1 MVSMFNLVSNSSCK
15 FRATK
20 FILPER
26 NDRLKNMSA
35 FLALISS
42 LMWGTADFFG
52 GFVSKKISTVKVL
65 VLSYPAGF
73 FFLLIYAFMLPGNI
87 SNQAIYLGIINGVV
101 GILAM
106 GFLYVALA
114 IGPMGVMSPVTAAA
128 STLIPII
135 SGILFGEKL
144 SWITWFGILLAIFSV
159 FLVSMETSPN
169 GSKLIV
175 SGRGLTFAIFSGLL
189 IGTFLSIAG
198 LSDESNGM
206 WTLVFARAM
215 SSFCVILYFLIKGS
229 EKLKKG
235 FDSRLLALVLISGV
249 LDATAN
255 AVFVLS
261 TYEGYV
267 SVNAVIASLY
277 PAGTVILAAAFLG
290 EKLRLIQYLGIGL
303 AFFAAGIL
311 SIV

>member
-1 MVSMFNLVSNSSCK
+1 ML
-15 FRATK
+15 FR
-20 FILPER
+20 
-26 NDRLKNMSA
+26 S
-35 FLALISS
+35 
-42 LMWGTADFFG
+42 
-52 GFVSKKISTVKVL
+52 
-65 VLSYPAGF
+65 
-73 FFLLIYAFMLPGNI
+73 
-87 SNQAIYLGIINGVV
+87 
-101 GILAM
+101 
-106 GFLYVALA
+106 
-114 IGPMGVMSPVTAAA
+114 
-128 STLIPII
+128 
-135 SGILFGEKL
+135 
-144 SWITWFGILLAIFSV
+144 LAIFSV

-229 EKLKKG
+229 EKLQKG

>member
-1 MVSMFNLVSNSSCK
+1 
-15 FRATK
+15 
-20 FILPER
+20 
-26 NDRLKNMSA
+26 
-35 FLALISS
+35 
-42 LMWGTADFFG
+42 
-52 GFVSKKISTVKVL
+52 
-65 VLSYPAGF
+65 
-73 FFLLIYAFMLPGNI
+73 
-87 SNQAIYLGIINGVV
+87 
-101 GILAM
+101 
-106 GFLYVALA
+106 
-114 IGPMGVMSPVTAAA
+114 
-128 STLIPII
+128 
-135 SGILFGEKL
+135 
-144 SWITWFGILLAIFSV
+144 
-159 FLVSMETSPN
+159 
-169 GSKLIV
+169 
-175 SGRGLTFAIFSGLL
+175 
-189 IGTFLSIAG
+189 
-198 LSDESNGM
+198 M

-215 SSFCVILYFLIKGS
+215 SSFCVILFFLIKGS